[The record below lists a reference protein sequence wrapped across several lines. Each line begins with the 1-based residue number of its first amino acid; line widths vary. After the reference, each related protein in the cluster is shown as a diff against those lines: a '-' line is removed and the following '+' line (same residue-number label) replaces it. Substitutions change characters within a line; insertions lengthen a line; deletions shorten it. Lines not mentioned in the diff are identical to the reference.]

1 MLEALGTH
9 INLGLPLRI
18 GGIFA
23 VALAVA
29 AAVQIEEWVMC
40 AQIALGLGLFGL
52 GCFGPTD
59 AIVDIFFLLRIRVSD
74 RLPCSHAS

>member
-23 VALAVA
+23 IALARCGKTQSFA
-29 AAVQIEEWVMC
+29 GME
-40 AQIALGLGLFGL
+40 
-52 GCFGPTD
+52 
-59 AIVDIFFLLRIRVSD
+59 
-74 RLPCSHAS
+74 